1 MKVLYSVDSVMLK
14 CLKSFYISSGI
25 ILCMCACS
33 TGSGKQNVM
42 TEQKKEVIQPEHFW
56 DEYDFTDTMMLNRP
70 EAIETKLVEYLSHL
84 PYLTNQ
90 QACENIRKL
99 VVKTRANSVIN
110 RWFLKRLEHYLYE
123 PDSPLQNDDYYISV
137 LEEALN
143 SGCWSGMMR
152 VRPSYQL
159 KMLKKNRTG
168 TITTDF
174 AIALPTGKT
183 QNLWDIS
190 AKRTLLLFYD
200 PNCEHCREVIQEL
213 SQSGVIDAMLSRCKE
228 LSLVTVCAG
237 ENMAAWKKYLPLL
250 PSTWVNGFDAENVL
264 MKKEFYLLR
273 SFPSMYLL
281 GEDKQV
287 LLKEPT
293 MDEVLIYLS
302 KKDKTPSKRDD

>member
-42 TEQKKEVIQPEHFW
+42 TEQKKEVIRPKHFW

-137 LEEALN
+137 LEEML
-143 SGCWSGMMR
+143 SSDCLSGMMR

-159 KMLKKNRTG
+159 EMLRKNRVG
-168 TITTDF
+168 TKATNFTF
-174 AIALPTGKT
+174 TLTTGKIG
-183 QNLWDIS
+183 NLWDIP
-190 AKRTLLLFYD
+190 AERTLLLFYD
-200 PNCEHCREVIQEL
+200 PNCEHCRDVIRELSKSEVINTFL
-213 SQSGVIDAMLSRCKE
+213 SHSKQPIPKFSVVA
-228 LSLVTVCAG
+228 VCL
-237 ENMAAWKKYLPLL
+237 ESNMNTWKKQQLSL
-250 PSTWVNGFDAENVL
+250 PSTWVRGCDAENVL
-264 MKKEFYLLR
+264 TDKKLYLLR
-273 SFPSMYLL
+273 SIPSMYLL

-287 LLKEPT
+287 LLKEAT
-293 MDEVLIYLS
+293 VDEILTYLLKNDS
-302 KKDKTPSKRDD
+302 I